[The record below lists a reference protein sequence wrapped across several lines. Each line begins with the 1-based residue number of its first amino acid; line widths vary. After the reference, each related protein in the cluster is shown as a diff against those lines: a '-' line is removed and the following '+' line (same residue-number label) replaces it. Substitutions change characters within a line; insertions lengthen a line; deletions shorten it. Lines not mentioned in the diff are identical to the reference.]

1 MYPPAEQIKPPA
13 NPDAPKDMPP
23 IAWSTSRELR
33 EYKDMLK
40 YNHSEC
46 YLDADASMHGDNCKI
61 NGLEAQTLRRAYYAC
76 VSYTDAQ
83 IGRVLDTLKEL
94 KLSDNAI
101 IVFWADHGWKIGE
114 LNMWGKFT
122 NLEDD
127 TNVPF
132 MISVPGMTDSGM
144 RTKALVE
151 LVDIFPTLT
160 ELAGLDVPLLCP
172 ENNKNLLAC
181 TEGTSL
187 VPLLKNP
194 DQQWKKAAFSQ
205 YVRPQYAGLFKIPG
219 HPVFNNTYYAENVM
233 GYSIRV
239 DQYRF
244 VEWYS
249 FNNVSGIPDYS
260 KVWGTELYDHTR
272 PSAFFD
278 NENAN
283 FARI

>member
-1 MYPPAEQIKPPA
+1 MCVCVCVFTCVCVCVCLCFSKV
-13 NPDAPKDMPP
+13 
-23 IAWSTSRELR
+23 
-33 EYKDMLK
+33 
-40 YNHSEC
+40 EC
-46 YLDADASMHGDNCKI
+46 AVCK
-61 NGLEAQTLRRAYYAC
+61 E
-76 VSYTDAQ
+76 
-83 IGRVLDTLKEL
+83 
-94 KLSDNAI
+94 KLSKL
-101 IVFWADHGWKIGE
+101 F
-114 LNMWGKFT
+114 GKA
-122 NLEDD
+122 
-127 TNVPF
+127 
-132 MISVPGMTDSGM
+132 GTDSGM